1 MKGPGGK
8 PTFLPCRELGAL
20 DQLAAADLIIES
32 LPELYLA
39 TGIQR
44 TDLRCLIADQF
55 HDDST
60 ELFAAYAILCEDGVG
75 GAFSAYAA
83 QQGRHLQEG
92 SMFRLISEMQ
102 PKHRPC
108 FEHWLFQH
116 RTRIPPIPADSFY
129 LARFAAAPRRRGTGF
144 AGDLLQKFVSL
155 NPGCAIC
162 SLHVS
167 NTNHRAIAFYRRHGF
182 VVFAA
187 YPDGYSSMCLHLDP
201 SGIGPDIPES
211 RGQ

>member
-1 MKGPGGK
+1 MKGSGGK

-155 NPGCAIC
+155 NPGRAIC

-167 NTNHRAIAFYRRHGF
+167 HTNYRAVAFYRRHGF

-187 YPDGYSSMCLHLDP
+187 YPDGYSSMCLRLDP
-201 SGIGPDIPES
+201 SGMGPDIPES
-211 RGQ
+211 RSQ

>member
-1 MKGPGGK
+1 MKAPGEK
-8 PTFLPCRELGAL
+8 PSFLPCRELGAL

-44 TDLRCLIADQF
+44 TDLSKLVADQF
-55 HDDST
+55 HDDGT

-75 GAFSAYAA
+75 GAFAAYPA
-83 QQGRHLQEG
+83 QQGRQLQEG
-92 SMFRLISEMQ
+92 STFRLISEVQ
-102 PKHRPC
+102 PKRRPD

-129 LARFAAAPRRRGTGF
+129 LARFAAAPRCRGTGF

-155 NPGCAIC
+155 NPGRAIC

-167 NTNHRAIAFYRRHGF
+167 HTNYRAVAFYRRHGF

-187 YPDGYSSMCLHLDP
+187 YPDGYSSMCLRLDP
-201 SGIGPDIPES
+201 SGMGPDIPES
-211 RGQ
+211 RSQ